1 MSTSDPSVTVQEVPE
16 HAPSRE
22 DGQSQSIEGENMNE
36 TARTLIGKFGKRYTD
51 IVKQYGTF
59 ELIKD
64 QDGNVLD
71 IACPAQYLEE
81 SDRSGIERYHS
92 GDHDSPRPIM
102 TAGALARLAAAE
114 LRFYATEYDELRTD
128 PEYLRSTVEEAARHR
143 IELLPDEQGNAPNIG
158 TLLSNSRFVGQLVR
172 FTLHN
177 TLMQLGMW
185 AITEKYLS
193 EIQELDDRK
202 GRLGAPRR
210 RHELMSHVKFVLEEQ
225 TRVVSKRVRRAVVFH
240 TLETGFRVRVGNFPD
255 YSGAHDVPN
264 PAKLV
269 EIAHTIGSGTTEGAF
284 VRFISEDMR
293 EDEDW
298 DVEKRHKDLFSE
310 LDREPE
316 RWETLGQYL
325 AEQLTQLQRMMDFTD
340 MLGHADAG
348 QVPSDDRFKKYADAL
363 QQSEKTFTA
372 IALERHI
379 RSIASLEQPNTFAKV
394 WKEIDTAFSK
404 KYSRSPENLVG
415 FVPFGPKWYL
425 PDKAPVIEKRRVPL
439 PLPPPPPPPALPTP
453 GQTRARPPPAVRPP
467 SPTPVKLTPYNA
479 STSGALSTPPSTI
492 GEDPATKGAKVKTRG
507 TQSNSSSRQIFTRR
521 PNTQEVPQI
530 TPAVFSV
537 PKRAYDIFERI
548 FKREKGQLSF
558 ADLSY
563 ALASIGFGY
572 KEAKGSRGSFYR
584 TSPDRN
590 DSFLI
595 HSPHGAKPDLH
606 PLRLRWIAKDWE
618 SLYGWTMDW
627 FSMRSPT

>member
-1 MSTSDPSVTVQEVPE
+1 MSTNDPFVTTPEVPRN
-16 HAPSRE
+16 ASSRVNE
-22 DGQSQSIEGENMNE
+22 QSQPTDGENMNE
-36 TARTLIGKFGKRYTD
+36 TARMLIGKFGKRYTD
-51 IVKQYGTF
+51 IIRQHGTY

-64 QDGNVLD
+64 QDGNILD
-71 IACPAQYLEE
+71 ITPPTQYLEE

-102 TAGALARLAAAE
+102 TAGALARLAAVE
-114 LRFYATEYDELRTD
+114 LQFYATEYEELRTD
-128 PEYLRSTVEEAARHR
+128 PEYMRSMVEEAARHR
-143 IELLPDEQGNAPNIG
+143 IELLPDEQGHAPSIDR
-158 TLLSNSRFVGQLVR
+158 LLSNPRFVGQLVR

-185 AITEKYLS
+185 AITEKYLT
-193 EIQELDDRK
+193 EIKELDDRK

-210 RHELMSHVKFVLEEQ
+210 RHALMSHVKFVLEEQ
-225 TRVVSKRVRRAVVFH
+225 MRVVTKRVRRAIVFH
-240 TLETGFRVRVGNFPD
+240 TLDTGFRVRDENFPD
-255 YSGAHDVPN
+255 YFGAFDVPN

-269 EIAHTIGSGTTEGAF
+269 EIDHAIHSETTDGAF
-284 VRFISEDMR
+284 IRFISEDMM
-293 EDEDW
+293 DEETSDAG
-298 DVEKRHKDLFSE
+298 KRRKDLFTA
-310 LDREPE
+310 LDREPD

-325 AEQLTQLQRMMDFTD
+325 AEQLTQLQRMMDFSD
-340 MLGHADAG
+340 MLGHSESG
-348 QVPSDDRFKKYADAL
+348 QIPQDDRFKKYTGAL

-379 RSIASLEQPNTFAKV
+379 RSIASLEQPSIFAKI

-404 KYSRSPENLVG
+404 KYSRSPDKFVG

-425 PDKAPVIEKRRVPL
+425 PEKASATEKRRVPL
-439 PLPPPPPPPALPTP
+439 PLPSPSPEPPMPRLA
-453 GQTRARPPPAVRPP
+453 RARTSPTVRPP

-479 STSGALSTPPSTI
+479 SASGALSTTPST
-492 GEDPATKGAKVKTRG
+492 GDEDPAAKGPKVKTRG
-507 TQSNSSSRQIFTRR
+507 SQSSSSSQQIVGHQPDTLEVTR
-521 PNTQEVPQI
+521 V

-537 PKRAYDIFERI
+537 PKRAFDIFERI

-563 ALASIGFGY
+563 ALASIGFGC
-572 KEAKGSRGSFYR
+572 KQSRGSRVSFYR
-584 TSPDRN
+584 ILSDRN

-595 HSPHGAKPDLH
+595 HSPHGPKPDLH

-618 SLYGWTMDW
+618 SLYGWSIDW
-627 FSMRSPT
+627 FTVKSLA